1 MIDKGGKGNFMNQFS
16 RIDRP
21 NRDVREAVQNA
32 GFFQWQLAA
41 ELGLSD
47 GALTRRFR
55 TELTA
60 NEKEACFKAVERMKE
75 QRERRA
81 ENREA

>member
-1 MIDKGGKGNFMNQFS
+1 MSYLSSTI
-16 RIDRP
+16 RP
-21 NRDVREAVQNA
+21 NNDVRDAVVSA

-47 GALTRRFR
+47 GALSRKLR

-60 NEKEACFKAVERMKE
+60 SEKEACFKAVERMKE

>member
-1 MIDKGGKGNFMNQFS
+1 MS
-16 RIDRP
+16 RP
-21 NRDVREAVQNA
+21 NNDIRDALTCA
-32 GFFQWQLAA
+32 GFFQRELAA

-47 GALTRRFR
+47 GALSRRLR

-60 NEKEACFKAVERMKE
+60 SEKETCFKAVERMKE